1 MSIAS
6 PPTPPAAHPSTARA
20 AFGLL
25 RERQW
30 ALALLGVVVLSVV
43 FLFLGDWQRGRYET
57 RSARD
62 TLVDNNYD
70 AAPAPLGELLPDPGR
85 PLPHR
90 LEFRP
95 VRVTGTYLTD
105 RTVLLRNRP
114 HDEGNGYDVV
124 VPLATGEGTVFF
136 VDRGWIPAGTST
148 AARPDAVPAP
158 PAGTVTVVARL
169 RPSEP
174 ASDRKA
180 PAGQA
185 NRLTPAALGA
195 TIGRPVVSAYGA
207 MVAETPPAADPP
219 EGFDKPDP
227 GLYGIN
233 LAYAVQWVAFAVAA
247 YVLFAVAA
255 VREVH
260 RRQGRPDAPM
270 GERLRAWRPNLGDQ
284 DE

>member
-1 MSIAS
+1 MSVDS
-6 PPTPPAAHPSTARA
+6 PPTPAASTGTARA
-20 AFGLL
+20 TVGLL

-30 ALALLGVVVLSVV
+30 ALALAGVVLLSAV
-43 FLFLGDWQRGRYET
+43 FLFLGNWQWSRYDS

-62 TLVDNNYD
+62 RLVDTNYD
-70 AAPAPLGELLPDPGR
+70 APPAALGELLPDPAG
-85 PLPHR
+85 PLPR
-90 LEFRP
+90 ALEYRP

-124 VPLATGEGTVFF
+124 VPFATTAGPVLF

-148 AARPDAVPAP
+148 AARPDTVPAP
-158 PAGTVTVVARL
+158 PAGSVTVVARL

-174 ASDRKA
+174 PTTRKA

-185 NRLTPAALGA
+185 NRLDTAALGA
-195 TIGRPVVSAYGA
+195 PLGRPVVSAYGA
-207 MVAETPPAADPP
+207 MISETPPTADPP
-219 EGFDKPDP
+219 EAFDKPDP

-247 YVLFAVAA
+247 YVLLAVAG